1 MNERSSERSS
11 RVAREADLFLNILHR
26 TIKFNDAS
34 RELRSKIKEQ
44 KNKLEFEIKKSQ
56 IEFNRKFKIYD
67 KVYLYDENC
76 WKNGEF

>member
-1 MNERSSERSS
+1 MSE
-11 RVAREADLFLNILHR
+11 LFLNILTFGGWHLYKI
-26 TIKFNDAS
+26 IKLNES
-34 RELRSKIKEQ
+34 IKEQ